1 MQLDS
6 KYHIQLSAINLFPL
20 IRVNELFHDNNTE
33 FIGQSNNETFY
44 SNSTS
49 CVRISIQ
56 KIKIKNETTEKYY
69 SIIYVCA
76 RVLDLYIGLA
86 TKLCILR
93 MSYIKVRYK
102 ERIQRRNMD
111 NRIFHKI
118 NYIAEEQYKM
128 TNGIIAQ
135 HYSFAK
141 LLTVIKYISYNVLT
155 Y

>member
-6 KYHIQLSAINLFPL
+6 KYHIQLSVINLFPL

-49 CVRISIQ
+49 CIRISIQ

-76 RVLDLYIGLA
+76 RVLDLYIDW
-86 TKLCILR
+86 LR
-93 MSYIKVRYK
+93 NCVFYACHIKKCDIKKKFNVA
-102 ERIQRRNMD
+102 MD

-135 HYSFAK
+135 HYSFTK
-141 LLTVIKYISYNVLT
+141 LVTVIKYISYNVLIR
-155 Y
+155 